1 MVVWRV
7 IRGFFKGLWR
17 GLSLFNKVIMTLVPL
32 AVTLYLVVIVVVA
45 VNQVAPEPIPERA
58 ALLINPNGTL
68 VENPSPLEPIEALMQ
83 DGGSEVLVFRVKK
96 AIKEAAED
104 DRITAL
110 VLDLEALNGPSISH
124 VQELKAGIEA
134 FQSSGKPVIAVG
146 DYYSQSQYLLAS
158 QADHVL
164 LHPEGG
170 IEVSGFAVYRNYVRQ
185 LLDNVYLTM
194 NVFRVGESKSAVEP
208 YLRDDMSNLEREVVG
223 QWLGDVWHAYTRLV
237 EEPRQMES
245 GFIDQFINEFADRLE
260 IAGGDAAA
268 LMLEAGF
275 VDELVTYS
283 QRDEMLADW
292 VGATDDDGHWVSVSA
307 DDYLAAREAENS
319 TEETNPYIA
328 VIPIE
333 GELIPGESGRGF
345 AGSDTVVAQLERALE
360 QPDLSAVVLR
370 INSPG
375 GSVFAS
381 EVIRQKVLELKT
393 LGLPIVASMGSVAAS
408 GGYYIAADADEVWAQ
423 PSTIT
428 GSIGV
433 FAAFPTAEKLY
444 QWAGITPDG
453 VSTSSLATAARLDTG
468 VSDTG
473 RRIINSMISNV
484 YDDFVTLVASGRGK
498 TWDEINAVAGGRVW
512 SGEDALGIGLVD
524 SMGGLQAALDA
535 AATLAEV
542 EDFDTLYIG
551 TPISPE
557 QRFFEQLGREL
568 GQISLP
574 GGSVLG
580 RLSQQLAPYLR
591 LSDSLQDPANLYLR
605 CLECGGF

>member
-17 GLSLFNKVIMTLVPL
+17 GLSLFNKAIMTLVPL

-58 ALLINPNGTL
+58 ALLINPNGAL
-68 VENPSPLEPIEALMQ
+68 VENPSPLEPFEALMQ

-124 VQELKAGIEA
+124 VQELKAAIEA

-223 QWLGDVWHAYTRLV
+223 QWLGDVWHAYTHLV
-237 EEPRQMES
+237 ERPRQMES

-260 IAGGDAAA
+260 ISGGDAAA

-292 VGATDDDGHWVSVSA
+292 VGATDDDGHWVSVST

-381 EVIRQKVLELKT
+381 EIIRQKVLELKA

-408 GGYYIAADADEVWAQ
+408 GGYYIAVDANEVWAQ

-535 AATLAEV
+535 AASLAEV

>member
-17 GLSLFNKVIMTLVPL
+17 GLSLFNKAIMTLVPL
-32 AVTLYLVVIVVVA
+32 ALTLYLVVVIAVA
-45 VNQVAPEPIPERA
+45 VNQVAPEPVPERA
-58 ALLINPNGTL
+58 ALLVNPNGAL

-83 DGGSEVLVFRVKK
+83 DGAGEVLVFRVKK

-124 VQELKAGIEA
+124 VQELQSAIEA
-134 FQSSGKPVIAVG
+134 FQSSGKPVIAMG
-146 DYYSQSQYLLAS
+146 DYFSQSQYLLAS

-164 LHPEGG
+164 LNSEGG

-223 QWLGDVWHAYTRLV
+223 QWLGDVWGAYTGLV
-237 EEPRQMES
+237 EVPRQMES
-245 GFIDQFINEFADRLE
+245 GFVDKFINEFPDRLE

-268 LMLEAGF
+268 LMLKAGF
-275 VDELVTYS
+275 VDELVTHS
-283 QRDEMLADW
+283 RRDVMLADW
-292 VGATDDDGHWVSVSA
+292 VGATDEDGHWISVSV
-307 DDYLAAREAENS
+307 DDYLAAKEAENQ
-319 TEETNPYIA
+319 EEGTKPHIV

-360 QPDLSAVVLR
+360 QSDVSAVVLR

-381 EVIRQKVLELKT
+381 EVIRQKILEIKALD
-393 LGLPIVASMGSVAAS
+393 LPVVASMGSVAAS
-408 GGYYIAADADEVWAQ
+408 GGYYIAADADEIWAQ

-433 FAAFPTAEKLY
+433 FAAFPTVEKLY
-444 QWAGITPDG
+444 QWAGVTPDG

-473 RRIINSMISNV
+473 RRIINSMIGNV

-498 TWDEINAVAGGRVW
+498 TWDEINGIAGGRVW
-512 SGEDALGIGLVD
+512 SGEDALKIGLVD
-524 SMGGLQAALDA
+524 SLGGLEAAVDSA
-535 AATLAEV
+535 ASLAEI

-557 QRFFEQLGREL
+557 QRFFEQVGREL
-568 GQISLP
+568 GQVSMP
-574 GGSVLG
+574 GASILD

-591 LSDSLQDPANLYLR
+591 LSDSLQDPANMYVR

>member
-17 GLSLFNKVIMTLVPL
+17 GLSIFNKAIMTLVPL
-32 AVTLYLVVIVVVA
+32 VVTLYLVVVVA
-45 VNQVAPEPIPERA
+45 VAFNQVAPEPVPERA
-58 ALLINPNGTL
+58 ALLINPNGVL
-68 VENPSPLEPIEALMQ
+68 VENPSPLEPLEALMQ
-83 DGGSEVLVFRVKK
+83 DGGGEVLVFRVKK
-96 AIKEAAED
+96 AIKEAAAD

-110 VLDLEALNGPSISH
+110 ILDLEALNGPSISH
-124 VQELKAGIEA
+124 VQELKAAIEIFKSA
-134 FQSSGKPVIAVG
+134 GKPVIATG

-158 QADHVL
+158 QATQVL

-170 IEVSGFAVYRNYVRQ
+170 IEVSGFAVYRNYVRK

-208 YLRDDMSNLEREVVG
+208 YLRDDMSGLEREVVG
-223 QWLGDVWHAYTRLV
+223 QWLGDVWRSYTQLV
-237 EEPRQMES
+237 EAPRQMDA
-245 GFIDQFINEFADRLE
+245 GFVDQFINEFPDRLE
-260 IAGGDAAA
+260 ISGGDAAA

-275 VDELVTYS
+275 VDELVTHS

-292 VGATDDDGHWVSVSA
+292 VGATDEDGDWISVSVA
-307 DDYLAAREAENS
+307 DYLAAREAEKEI
-319 TEETNPYIA
+319 EETKPRIA

-345 AGSDTVVAQLERALE
+345 AGSDTVVSQLERALE
-360 QPDLSAVVLR
+360 QPDLRAIVLR

-381 EVIRQKVLELKT
+381 EVIRQKILEIKAAD
-393 LGLPIVASMGSVAAS
+393 LPVVASMGAVAAS
-408 GGYYIAADADEVWAQ
+408 GGYYIAADADEILAQ

-433 FAAFPTAEKLY
+433 FAAFPTVEKLY
-444 QWAGITPDG
+444 QWAGVTSDG
-453 VSTSSLATAARLDTG
+453 VSTSSLATAARIDTG

-473 RRIINSMISNV
+473 RRIINSMISKV
-484 YDDFVTLVASGRGK
+484 YDDFVTLVALGRGK
-498 TWDEINAVAGGRVW
+498 TWEEINSVAGGRVW
-512 SGEDALGIGLVD
+512 SGEDALSVGLVD
-524 SMGGLQAALDA
+524 NLGGLQAALDSA
-535 AATLAEV
+535 AGLAEI
-542 EDFDTLYIG
+542 EDFDTFYIG

-557 QRFFEQLGREL
+557 QRFFEQIGKEL
-568 GQISLP
+568 GQVKLP
-574 GGSVLG
+574 GGSVLD
-580 RLSQQLAPYLR
+580 RLSQQLAPFIR
-591 LSDSLQDPANLYLR
+591 LSDSLQDPANMYLR

>member
-17 GLSLFNKVIMTLVPL
+17 GLSLFNKAIMTLVPL

-58 ALLINPNGTL
+58 ALLINPNGAL
-68 VENPSPLEPIEALMQ
+68 VENPSPLEPFEALMQ

-124 VQELKAGIEA
+124 VQELKAAIEA

-223 QWLGDVWHAYTRLV
+223 QWLGDVWHAYTHLV
-237 EEPRQMES
+237 EGPRQMES

-260 IAGGDAAA
+260 ISGGDAAA

-292 VGATDDDGHWVSVSA
+292 VGATDDDG
-307 DDYLAAREAENS
+307 
-319 TEETNPYIA
+319 
-328 VIPIE
+328 
-333 GELIPGESGRGF
+333 
-345 AGSDTVVAQLERALE
+345 
-360 QPDLSAVVLR
+360 
-370 INSPG
+370 
-375 GSVFAS
+375 
-381 EVIRQKVLELKT
+381 
-393 LGLPIVASMGSVAAS
+393 
-408 GGYYIAADADEVWAQ
+408 
-423 PSTIT
+423 
-428 GSIGV
+428 
-433 FAAFPTAEKLY
+433 
-444 QWAGITPDG
+444 
-453 VSTSSLATAARLDTG
+453 
-468 VSDTG
+468 
-473 RRIINSMISNV
+473 
-484 YDDFVTLVASGRGK
+484 
-498 TWDEINAVAGGRVW
+498 
-512 SGEDALGIGLVD
+512 
-524 SMGGLQAALDA
+524 
-535 AATLAEV
+535 
-542 EDFDTLYIG
+542 
-551 TPISPE
+551 
-557 QRFFEQLGREL
+557 
-568 GQISLP
+568 
-574 GGSVLG
+574 
-580 RLSQQLAPYLR
+580 
-591 LSDSLQDPANLYLR
+591 
-605 CLECGGF
+605 

>member
-1 MVVWRV
+1 
-7 IRGFFKGLWR
+7 
-17 GLSLFNKVIMTLVPL
+17 
-32 AVTLYLVVIVVVA
+32 
-45 VNQVAPEPIPERA
+45 
-58 ALLINPNGTL
+58 
-68 VENPSPLEPIEALMQ
+68 
-83 DGGSEVLVFRVKK
+83 
-96 AIKEAAED
+96 
-104 DRITAL
+104 
-110 VLDLEALNGPSISH
+110 
-124 VQELKAGIEA
+124 
-134 FQSSGKPVIAVG
+134 
-146 DYYSQSQYLLAS
+146 
-158 QADHVL
+158 
-164 LHPEGG
+164 
-170 IEVSGFAVYRNYVRQ
+170 
-185 LLDNVYLTM
+185 LTM

-292 VGATDDDGHWVSVSA
+292 VGATDDDGHWVSVST

-408 GGYYIAADADEVWAQ
+408 GGYYIAADAHEVWAQ

-512 SGEDALGIGLVD
+512 SGEDALGIGLID

-535 AATLAEV
+535 AASLAEV

>member
-1 MVVWRV
+1 MVVWRY

-17 GLSLFNKVIMTLVPL
+17 GLSLFNKAVMTLVPL
-32 AVTLYLVVIVVVA
+32 AVTLYVVVIIAVA
-45 VNQVAPEPIPERA
+45 FNQVAPDPIPEHA
-58 ALLINPNGTL
+58 ALVINPNGEL

-83 DGGSEVLVFRVKK
+83 NGAGEVLVFRVKK

-124 VQELKAGIEA
+124 VQELKSAVEA
-134 FQSSGKPVIAVG
+134 FQLSGKPVIAIG

-170 IEVSGFAVYRNYVRQ
+170 IEVSGFAVYRNYVRE

-223 QWLGDVWHAYTRLV
+223 QWLGDVWSAYTGLV
-237 EEPRQMES
+237 EAPREMAP
-245 GFIDQFINEFADRLE
+245 GFVDQFINEFPDRLE

-275 VDELVTYS
+275 VDELATHS
-283 QRDEMLADW
+283 RRDEMLADW
-292 VGATDDDGHWVSVSA
+292 VGATDDDGHWISVSVN
-307 DDYLAAREAENS
+307 DYLAAREAENEV
-319 TEETNPYIA
+319 EETKPRIA

-333 GELIPGESGRGF
+333 GELIPGDSGRGF

-360 QPDLSAVVLR
+360 QTDLSAVVLR

-381 EVIRQKVLELKT
+381 EVIRQKILEIQALDF
-393 LGLPIVASMGSVAAS
+393 PVVASMGSVAAS
-408 GGYYIAADADEVWAQ
+408 GGYYIAADADEIWAH

-433 FAAFPTAEKLY
+433 FAAFPTVEKLY
-444 QWAGITPDG
+444 QWAGVTPDG

-484 YDDFVTLVASGRGK
+484 YNDFVTLVAAGRGK

-512 SGEDALGIGLVD
+512 SGEDALTVGLVD
-524 SMGGLQAALDA
+524 SLGGLQAALDA
-535 AATLAEV
+535 AAGLAEV

-557 QRFFEQLGREL
+557 QRFFEQVGRGL
-568 GQISLP
+568 GQAQLP
-574 GGSVLG
+574 GRSVLN
-580 RLSQQLAPYLR
+580 RLSQQLAPFIR
-591 LSDSLQDPANLYLR
+591 LSDSLQDPASMYLR

>member
-17 GLSLFNKVIMTLVPL
+17 GLSLFNKAIMTLVPL
-32 AVTLYLVVIVVVA
+32 ALTLYLVVVIAVA
-45 VNQVAPEPIPERA
+45 VNQVAPEPVPERA
-58 ALLINPNGTL
+58 ALLVNPNGAL

-83 DGGSEVLVFRVKK
+83 DGAGEVLVFRVKK

-124 VQELKAGIEA
+124 VQELQSAIEA
-134 FQSSGKPVIAVG
+134 FQSSGKPVIAMG
-146 DYYSQSQYLLAS
+146 DYFSQSQYLLAS

-164 LHPEGG
+164 LNSEGG

-223 QWLGDVWHAYTRLV
+223 QWLGDVWGAYTGLV
-237 EEPRQMES
+237 EVPRQMES
-245 GFIDQFINEFADRLE
+245 GFVDKFINEFPDRLE

-275 VDELVTYS
+275 VDELVTHS
-283 QRDEMLADW
+283 RRDVMLADW
-292 VGATDDDGHWVSVSA
+292 VGATDEDGHWISVSV
-307 DDYLAAREAENS
+307 DDYLAAKEAENQ
-319 TEETNPYIA
+319 EEGTKPHIV

-360 QPDLSAVVLR
+360 QSDVSAVVLR

-381 EVIRQKVLELKT
+381 EVIRQKILEIKALD
-393 LGLPIVASMGSVAAS
+393 LPVVASMGSVAAS
-408 GGYYIAADADEVWAQ
+408 GGYYIAADADEIWAQ

-433 FAAFPTAEKLY
+433 FAAFPTVEKLY
-444 QWAGITPDG
+444 QWAGVTPDG

-473 RRIINSMISNV
+473 RRIINSMIGNV

-498 TWDEINAVAGGRVW
+498 TWDEINGIAGGRVW
-512 SGEDALGIGLVD
+512 SGEDALKIGLVD
-524 SMGGLQAALDA
+524 SLGGLEAAVDSA
-535 AATLAEV
+535 ASLAEI

-557 QRFFEQLGREL
+557 QRFFEQVGREL
-568 GQISLP
+568 GQVSMP
-574 GGSVLG
+574 GASILD

-591 LSDSLQDPANLYLR
+591 LSDSLQDPANMYVR

>member
-17 GLSLFNKVIMTLVPL
+17 GLSLFNKAIMTLVPL
-32 AVTLYLVVIVVVA
+32 ALTLYLVVVIAVA
-45 VNQVAPEPIPERA
+45 VNQVAPEPVPERA
-58 ALLINPNGTL
+58 ALLVNPNGAL

-83 DGGSEVLVFRVKK
+83 DGAGEVLVFRVKK

-124 VQELKAGIEA
+124 VQELQSAIEA
-134 FQSSGKPVIAVG
+134 FQSSGKPVIAMG
-146 DYYSQSQYLLAS
+146 DYFSQSQYLLAS

-164 LHPEGG
+164 LNPEGG

-223 QWLGDVWHAYTRLV
+223 QWLGDVWGAYTGLV
-237 EEPRQMES
+237 EVPRQMES
-245 GFIDQFINEFADRLE
+245 GFVDKFINEFPDRLE

-275 VDELVTYS
+275 VDELVTHS
-283 QRDEMLADW
+283 RRDVMLADW
-292 VGATDDDGHWVSVSA
+292 VGATDEDGHWISVSV
-307 DDYLAAREAENS
+307 DDYLAAKEAENQ
-319 TEETNPYIA
+319 EEGTKPHIV

-360 QPDLSAVVLR
+360 QSDVSAVVLR

-381 EVIRQKVLELKT
+381 EVIRQKILEIKALD
-393 LGLPIVASMGSVAAS
+393 LPVVASMGSVAAS
-408 GGYYIAADADEVWAQ
+408 GGYYIAADADEIWAQ

-433 FAAFPTAEKLY
+433 FAAFPTVEKLY
-444 QWAGITPDG
+444 QWAGVTPDG

-473 RRIINSMISNV
+473 RRIINSMIGNV

-498 TWDEINAVAGGRVW
+498 TWDEINGIAGGRVW
-512 SGEDALGIGLVD
+512 SGEDALKIGLIDSLGGLEAAVD
-524 SMGGLQAALDA
+524 SAAS
-535 AATLAEV
+535 LAEI

-557 QRFFEQLGREL
+557 QRFFEQVGREL
-568 GQISLP
+568 GQVSMP
-574 GGSVLG
+574 GASILD

-591 LSDSLQDPANLYLR
+591 LSDSLQDPANMYVR